1 MRMREGARPRAG
13 AGLTLSSPRAGAGQ
27 QVALELRYRLVVA
40 LHLGRGAD
48 RGEELLG
55 IFLAQDLAELAANR
69 LGEPGLLRRVARP
82 HLVEIDD
89 YPAARLARIEQ
100 LRLAARK
107 AEQHRQRRRDL
118 LALLGDV

>member
-27 QVALELRYRLVVA
+27 QVALELRHRLVVA

-55 IFLAQDLAELAANR
+55 IFLAQYLAELAVHR
-69 LGEPGLLRRVARP
+69 LGEAGLLRGVAG
-82 HLVEIDD
+82 HDLVEIDD
-89 YPAARLARIEQ
+89 EPAARLAGVEQ
-100 LRLAARK
+100 PRLAAR
-107 AEQHRQRRRDL
+107 
-118 LALLGDV
+118 